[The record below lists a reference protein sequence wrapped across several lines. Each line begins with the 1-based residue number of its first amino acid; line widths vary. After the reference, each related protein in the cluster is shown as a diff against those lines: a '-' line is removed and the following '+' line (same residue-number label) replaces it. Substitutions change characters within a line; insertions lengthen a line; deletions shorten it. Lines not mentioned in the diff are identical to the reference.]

1 MSNVPLTVEGLSKT
15 SGKTVAVGP
24 LSFSLT
30 VRSTT
35 GVLGGTRLLGPAADL
50 CF

>member
-1 MSNVPLTVEGLSKT
+1 MSNVPFTVQGLCKT